1 MWPRHH
7 LVGGTLIVDFRNL
20 YVLLRREDHHEMM
33 EQKN

>member
-33 EQKN
+33 AQKN